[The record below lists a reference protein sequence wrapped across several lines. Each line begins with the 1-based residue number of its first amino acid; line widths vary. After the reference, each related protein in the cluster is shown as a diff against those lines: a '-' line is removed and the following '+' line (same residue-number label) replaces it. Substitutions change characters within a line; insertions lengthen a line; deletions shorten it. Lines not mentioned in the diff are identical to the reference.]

1 MCFFPRETP
10 INSVARAKGMT
21 HFNCG
26 ACPECLKTKASH
38 WAIRATAEAKEH
50 AQNCMITLTYDQFI
64 YDTQTH
70 KVIGERLPEDMH
82 VHKEDVQKFIKRL
95 RARFPDRP
103 FKYMIAAEYGKRTHR
118 PHYHAILFGFCFDD
132 LVYYKRSKRG
142 NTIYKSKTLTDV
154 WQHGICT
161 VDSINIT
168 AATARYCTKYISKD
182 KGADTFMLFSQGIG
196 INALFD
202 RFNRKECDRKGFM
215 HDGRLYTIP
224 RAVWQRYICKKYKG
238 EGYGG
243 YISYKYVN
251 RSKGYEAYQAARSR
265 RKAYQKKRD
274 EDPVYQDYLAFW
286 RDRVEKND
294 LTKEPLIKR
303 LCALPDKQYFH
314 YKQKALLAI
323 AKRSLGIPVAP
334 PRTKQ
339 FTDYDRFIWKSWHCV
354 PLRAFKDCRCASCP
368 ATAIDRPSAVDYI
381 TEKEK
386 WKRKGIKMTLQTEI
400 PEFFKKNPV

>member
-1 MCFFPRETP
+1 
-10 INSVARAKGMT
+10 MT

-26 ACPECLKTKASH
+26 ACPECLKIKASH

-50 AQNCMITLTYDQFI
+50 AQNCMITLTYDKWI
-64 YDTQTH
+64 RDTKTG
-70 KVIGERLPEDMH
+70 KIVGERLPENLTADGK
-82 VHKEDVQKFIKRL
+82 KEDFQKFIKRL

-103 FKYMIAAEYGKRTHR
+103 FKYMAAFEFGSRTHR
-118 PHYHAILFGFCFDD
+118 PHFHVILFGFCFDD

-142 NTIYKSKTLTDV
+142 NTIYRSKTLCDTWLNGCV
-154 WQHGICT
+154 CS
-161 VDSINIT
+161 VDSIHING
-168 AATARYCTKYISKD
+168 AVARYCTKYISKD

-196 INALFD
+196 IDALFD

-215 HDGRLYTIP
+215 YDGRLYTIP
-224 RAVWQRYICKKYKG
+224 RAVWQKYICRKYKG

-251 RSKGYEAYQAARSR
+251 RSKGFEAYEEARSR

-274 EDPVYQDYLAFW
+274 ADPVYQDYLLYW
-286 RDRVEKND
+286 RDRVEKNE

-314 YKQKALLAI
+314 YKQKALQAI

-339 FTDYDRFIWKSWHCV
+339 YTDYDRYVWKSWHVV
-354 PLRAFKDCRCASCP
+354 PLRAFRDCRCNSCP
-368 ATAIDRPSAVDYI
+368 ATASDRPSAVDYI

-386 WKRKGIKMTLQTEI
+386 WARKGIKITLQRKI
-400 PEFFKKNPV
+400 PDFFEKNPV